1 MTATVP
7 VAGLDTFGS
16 QATFR
21 ALLTSLSRPGSV
33 VDLPVPGL
41 GAAVVPL
48 ALADVE
54 TTVAVVGDPEV
65 AEIVVRATGAAASPV
80 EDAELVACCGRT
92 APTTMARLSRGS
104 ALAPELGTK
113 VGIDCD
119 RLVAGG
125 PGQVRLTV
133 SGPGVEGT
141 RRLGVD
147 GLEAGVLEAVAAAN
161 ADPPV
166 GIDVWLVDRHGHI
179 VGLPRSCR
187 LEVG

>member
-1 MTATVP
+1 MITVP
-7 VAGLDTFGS
+7 VAGLDTFAS

-21 ALLTSLSRPGSV
+21 SLLTSLSRPGSV

-54 TTVAVVGDPEV
+54 TTVAVIGDRAV

-92 APTTMARLSRGS
+92 AASTVARLSTGS

-125 PGQVRLTV
+125 PGQLTVTV
-133 SGPGVEGT
+133 SGPGVKGAT
-141 RRLGVD
+141 RLGVD
-147 GLEAGVLEAVAAAN
+147 GLDAEVLEAVAAAN

-166 GIDVWLVDRHGHI
+166 GIDVWLVDQSGHI

-187 LEVG
+187 LEVA